1 MKRTV
6 ILAVALIGFCLAP
19 LVTVAQSGDDDLRTQ
34 FEVVIDGLNDNSFR
48 GFHAAVDDNAFVG
61 RIFGQR
67 VIADDAK
74 QAFAGSFPQTLEQM
88 FQAAFPQARTQE
100 EAGGEIIGTIVAFS
114 DDGTSARALVRFDA
128 NGFRYTWHSYDLAR
142 GRGGRIQIVDWY
154 DFYQGEWFSRLAADA
169 LVRTL
174 PGPASVASVM
184 ETPNPSEG
192 QLFQVG
198 ELFKAARDGNAQRY
212 VQIFDGLEE
221 TLRQEPFVVQL
232 NFQYW
237 RMIRDPGR
245 LMAAA
250 SGLAATFPED
260 PRHSLSLAEFY
271 IQARRFREAIAE
283 LDRLENALG
292 IDDGVVRSLKATA
305 EMALGDFGQA
315 QETALAATQA
325 EPTLELAWWTL
336 LRTRT
341 AAENYTGATEALG
354 ELEDRFGHLLIPQ
367 KLRRDRFLKVLIDK
381 QAYQEWRAAR
391 DAA

>member
-1 MKRTV
+1 MRRIL
-6 ILAVALIGFCLAP
+6 ILAAALAGLCLAP
-19 LVTVAQSGDDDLRTQ
+19 MAAIAQTGDDLRAE
-34 FEVVIDGLNDNSFR
+34 FEAVIDGLNDNSFR
-48 GFHAAVDDNAFVG
+48 NFHGAINDNEFVDRAFG
-61 RIFGQR
+61 TR

-74 QAFAGSFPQTLEQM
+74 QAFAGAFTENLEKM
-88 FQAAFPQARTQE
+88 FQSAFPQARTQE
-100 EAGGEIIGTIVAFS
+100 EAGSEIIGTVVHFEDSGSTGRAIVRFEAGGYRFTWHAY
-114 DDGTSARALVRFDA
+114 DLVR
-128 NGFRYTWHSYDLAR
+128 S
-142 GRGGRIQIVDWY
+142 RGGRVQIVDWY
-154 DFYQGEWFSRLAADA
+154 DFYQGSWFSQIIGDS
-169 LVRTL
+169 LVRAL
-174 PGPASVASVM
+174 PGAGPVASVLEM
-184 ETPNPSEG
+184 PNPSEG

-198 ELFKAARDGNAQRY
+198 ELFKAVRDGNPRRY

-221 TLRQEPFVVQL
+221 ALREEPFVVHL

-250 SGLAATFPED
+250 GALSAAFPGD

-271 IQARRFREAIAE
+271 IQARRFDEAITE
-283 LDRLENALG
+283 LDRLEDALG

-305 EMALGDFGQA
+305 YMALGQFDEAQA
-315 QETALAATQA
+315 SALAATQA

-341 AAENYTGATEALG
+341 AAENYAGATEALS

-367 KLRRDRFLKVLIDK
+367 KLRRDRFLKVLIDNEEYK
-381 QAYQEWRAAR
+381 EWRAAR

>member
-1 MKRTV
+1 V
-6 ILAVALIGFCLAP
+6 ILAAALVGLCLAP
-19 LVTVAQSGDDDLRTQ
+19 LAAVAQSGDDDLRTQ
-34 FEVVIDGLNDNSFR
+34 FETVIDGLNGNSFR
-48 GFHAAVDDNAFVG
+48 NFHAAVDDNAFVG

-74 QAFAGSFPQTLEQM
+74 QAFAGSFAQTLEQM
-88 FQAAFPQARTQE
+88 FQATFPQARTQE
-100 EAGGEIIGTIVAFS
+100 EAGGEILGTIVAFA
-114 DDGTSARALVRFDA
+114 DDGASARALVRFDA
-128 NGFRYTWHSYDLAR
+128 KGFRYTWHSYDLAR
-142 GRGGRIQIVDWY
+142 GRGGRVQIVDWY
-154 DFYQGEWFSRLAADA
+154 DFYQGDWFSRLAADS

-174 PGPASVASVM
+174 PGPASVASVLDM
-184 ETPNPSEG
+184 PNPGEG

-198 ELFKAARDGNAQRY
+198 ELFKAARDGDPQRY

-221 TLRQEPFVVQL
+221 TLREEPFVVQL

-250 SGLAATFPED
+250 GALAATFPED

-271 IQARRFREAIAE
+271 IQARRFNEAIEE

-292 IDDGVVRSLKATA
+292 VDDGVVRSLKATA
-305 EMALGDFGQA
+305 EMALGDFEQA
-315 QETALAATQA
+315 QETALGATQA
-325 EPTLELAWWTL
+325 EPALELAWWTL

-341 AAENYTGATEALG
+341 AAENYTGATEAMS

-381 QAYQEWRAAR
+381 DEYQTWRAAR

>member
-1 MKRTV
+1 MRRIL
-6 ILAVALIGFCLAP
+6 ILAAALAGLCLAP
-19 LVTVAQSGDDDLRTQ
+19 MAAIAQTGDDLRAE
-34 FEVVIDGLNDNSFR
+34 FEAVIDGLNDNSFR
-48 GFHAAVDDNAFVG
+48 NFHGAINDNEFVDRAFG
-61 RIFGQR
+61 TR

-74 QAFAGSFPQTLEQM
+74 QAFAAAFTENLEKM
-88 FQAAFPQARTQE
+88 FQSAFPQARTQE
-100 EAGGEIIGTIVAFS
+100 EAGSEIIGTVVAFEDS
-114 DDGTSARALVRFDA
+114 GSTGRAIVRFEAGGYRFTWHAYDLVR
-128 NGFRYTWHSYDLAR
+128 S
-142 GRGGRIQIVDWY
+142 RGGRVQIVDWY
-154 DFYQGEWFSRLAADA
+154 DFYQGSWFSQIIGDS
-169 LVRTL
+169 LVRAL
-174 PGPASVASVM
+174 PGAGPVASVLEM
-184 ETPNPSEG
+184 PNPSEG

-198 ELFKAARDGNAQRY
+198 ELFKAVRDGNPRRY

-221 TLRQEPFVVQL
+221 ALREEPFVVHL

-250 SGLAATFPED
+250 GALSAAFPGD

-271 IQARRFREAIAE
+271 IQARRFDEAITE
-283 LDRLENALG
+283 LDRLEDALG

-305 EMALGDFGQA
+305 YMALGQFDEAQA
-315 QETALAATQA
+315 SALAATQA

-341 AAENYTGATEALG
+341 AAENYAEATEALS

-367 KLRRDRFLKVLIDK
+367 KLRRDRFLKVLIDNEEYK
-381 QAYQEWRAAR
+381 EWRAAR